1 MDCYEAVAGLDGGTP
16 DPPGVL
22 YAEHGQWRGL
32 PSGLS
37 ASDTAAVLEAHE
49 LAFPYFGGVI
59 GRLRYDNLASAV
71 KKTNSGGEGRKCAFA
86 WGKPIP
92 AAFVESFNGKFLHA
106 CLNAHWFV
114 DLPHA
119 RRRIGA
125 CNIHYNTG
133 RPA

>member
-1 MDCYEAVAGLDGGTP
+1 MWERLTPQVSCMRSMGSGGAFHRAYRRATQQP
-16 DPPGVL
+16 F
-22 YAEHGQWRGL
+22 WR
-32 PSGLS
+32 P
-37 ASDTAAVLEAHE
+37 TN

-59 GRLRYDNLASAV
+59 GRLRYDNLGSAV

-106 CLNAHWFV
+106 CLNAHWLV